1 MSITLRGGVWHCH
14 FFTPAGKRVRRSL
27 GTADKKQAQELHD
40 KLKAEAW
47 RVEQIGDL
55 PVRTFQE
62 CCIRWLHEKEH
73 KKSLDDDKTKIE
85 FFLQHFA
92 GRDIATITADEVQHV
107 VAKMVNRKHYQIWE
121 SRRDA
126 AIRKGKEPPLY
137 QAKPVSLATKSQHL
151 SFMRSLLRIAANEW
165 GWIKSAPV
173 IKTKKP
179 TSKRIRWLTREEA
192 ARLIE
197 CMPESFRPVVV
208 FALATGLRR
217 SNILDLEWQ
226 QVDMNRKVAW
236 VNPEN
241 AKAGKAIGVA
251 LNDTA
256 CRVLRD
262 QIGKHQRYVFV
273 HSRPGYRSD
282 GTIAAAGRKMRVDDS
297 RAWNIGLKRAGIE
310 NFRFHDLRHT
320 WASWLIQSGVPLSV
334 LQEMG
339 GWESIEMVRRYA
351 HLAPN
356 HLTEHARK
364 IDAIFGSND
373 TNTTQEVNQAGLRIA

>member
-14 FFTPAGKRVRRSL
+14 FVTPSGKRIRRSL
-27 GTADKKQAQELHD
+27 GTEDKKQAQELHD
-40 KLKAEAW
+40 RLKAEAW
-47 RVEQIGDL
+47 RVDQIGDL
-55 PVRTFQE
+55 PKRTFEE
-62 CCIRWLHEKEH
+62 CCIRWLREKEH
-73 KKSLDDDKTKIE
+73 KRSLDDDRTKIE
-85 FFLQHFA
+85 FFLRHFS
-92 GRDIATITADEVQHV
+92 GRDASTITAEQVHDA
-107 VAKMVNRKHYQIWE
+107 VAKMFNRKHLQIWE

-126 AIRKGKEPPLY
+126 ALRKGKEPPLY
-137 QAKPVSLATKSQHL
+137 VAKPVSLATKSQHL
-151 SFMRSLLRIAANEW
+151 SFMRSLLRAAANDW
-165 GWIKSAPV
+165 GWIKTAPV

-179 TSKRIRWLTREEA
+179 VSKRIRWLTRDEA
-192 ARLIE
+192 ERLIE
-197 CMPESFRPVVV
+197 CMPESIKPVVI

-226 QVDMNRKVAW
+226 QVDMQRKVAW

-256 CRVLRD
+256 CRVLRN
-262 QIGKHQRYVFV
+262 QIGKSKRLVFV
-273 HSRPGYRSD
+273 HTKPKHRPD
-282 GTIAAAGRKMRVDDS
+282 GTLTPAVRKMRVDDNQ
-297 RAWNIGLKRAGIE
+297 AWNIGLKKAGIE
-310 NFRFHDLRHT
+310 DFRFHDLRHT

-364 IDAIFGSND
+364 IDAIFGNHD
-373 TNTTQEVNQAGLRIA
+373 TNMTQGENQAGLKLA

>member
-1 MSITLRGGVWHCH
+1 MSITLRGGMWHCH
-14 FFTPAGKRVRRSL
+14 FFTPSGKRVRRSL

-47 RVEQIGDL
+47 RVEKIGDL

-62 CCIRWLHEKEH
+62 CCIRWINEKEH

-92 GRDIATITADEVQHV
+92 GRDIATITAEEVQNV

-126 AIRKGKEPPLY
+126 AIRKGKEPPPY
-137 QAKPVSLATKSQHL
+137 QPKPVSLATKSQHL

-165 GWIKSAPV
+165 GWIKAAPV

-197 CMPESFRPVVV
+197 CMPESFRPVVI

-226 QVDMNRKVAW
+226 QVDMNRRVAW
-236 VNPEN
+236 INPEN

-256 CRVLRD
+256 CKVLRD

-273 HSRPGYRSD
+273 HTRPGFCPD
-282 GTIAAAGRKMRVDDS
+282 GSVKAPGRKMRVDDS
-297 RAWNIGLKRAGIE
+297 RAWQLGLKRAGIE

-364 IDAIFGSND
+364 IDEIFGNND
-373 TNTTQEVNQAGLRIA
+373 TNTTQESNQAGLKIA